1 MHVLRRNCLFS
12 LRQIRRQATLSAA
25 IILTLGV
32 AIGANATVFSFVN
45 ALCGTY
51 EFCRPYN
58 FSGPGRP
65 EEWKTTLATGSL
77 FSVLACIAPAWRASR
92 LDPAITLRQE

>member
-1 MHVLRRNCLFS
+1 MQTLRRNLLFS
-12 LRQIRRQATLSAA
+12 LRQFRRQATLSAA
-25 IILTLGV
+25 IILTLRLAV
-32 AIGANATVFSFVN
+32 GANAAVFSFVN

-51 EFCRPYN
+51 EFRRPYN

-65 EEWKTTLATGSL
+65 EEC
-77 FSVLACIAPAWRASR
+77 VSR